1 MASASAMR
9 CMSCKQEK
17 EPSQLE
23 HAANCMDCSRLR
35 GNLRGKMDRQIAAA
49 PDLAEEWKE
58 LPLAQMEHLR
68 VEVQTL
74 HVEMQQAAQRQDT
87 MQQTMVQMQQ
97 MLAQMQQMLV
107 QQQLQPVQQ
116 PPAPPPA
123 VQQPAAAPPPP
134 PAAPPPPA
142 RHQCSSRQPVQ
153 QPPAATTSTGAA
165 AAATSAAAASP
176 HQCNFHS
183 QQASANLQRVDMSG
197 GRQVPDVWQ
206 LDSEFSSMQ
215 ATLFADDHRGEYELQ
230 NRLRSDFLAG
240 RVRVVCARTRSGATR
255 FWHTQCT
262 HCLQFN
268 HVEYGSW
275 ACQTPEDKAR
285 ARQQLFLWHCP
296 PIEGAPRIAPGA
308 ALPAGRPQV

>member
-1 MASASAMR
+1 MAS
-9 CMSCKQEK
+9 
-17 EPSQLE
+17 
-23 HAANCMDCSRLR
+23 
-35 GNLRGKMDRQIAAA
+35 AAA
-49 PDLAEEWKE
+49 PDLAEEWKD
-58 LPLAQMEHLR
+58 LPQAQMEHLR

-97 MLAQMQQMLV
+97 MLVQMQQMLV

-153 QPPAATTSTGAA
+153 QPPAATASTGAA

-215 ATLFADDHRGEYELQ
+215 ATLFADDHSGEYELQ

>member
-1 MASASAMR
+1 MASRRRWSTCAWR
-9 CMSCKQEK
+9 CRRCTWR
-17 EPSQLE
+17 
-23 HAANCMDCSRLR
+23 CSRPRR
-35 GNLRGKMDRQIAAA
+35 GRIPCSKRWCRCSRCSRRCSRCSCSSSFN
-49 PDLAEEWKE
+49 
-58 LPLAQMEHLR
+58 
-68 VEVQTL
+68 
-74 HVEMQQAAQRQDT
+74 
-87 MQQTMVQMQQ
+87 
-97 MLAQMQQMLV
+97 
-107 QQQLQPVQQ
+107 
-116 PPAPPPA
+116 
-123 VQQPAAAPPPP
+123 
-134 PAAPPPPA
+134 
-142 RHQCSSRQPVQ
+142 QCSSRQHRHQ
-153 QPPAATTSTGAA
+153 QCSSLQQRRRHHQRRRRHQQG
-165 AAATSAAAASP
+165 TSAAAASP